1 MASGDKLANFQI
13 QTRLSTTLL
22 TANGATTVAT
32 EIVVAT
38 VTASLTTGRKYKI
51 VSKNRGGSTV
61 ANDTIL
67 MRIREDSLVGTEM
80 DVGRIFC
87 PDLDGAAHGPCYLE
101 AEYTAVSTAVKSF
114 VLCASRRT
122 GTGNINLRA
131 GATSPG
137 MLYVEALPI

>member
-13 QTRLSTTLL
+13 QTRIGSTLI
-22 TANGATTVAT
+22 TANGALITTVEA
-32 EIVVAT
+32 IVAT
-38 VTASLTTGRKYKI
+38 VTASLTAGRKYKI

-61 ANDTIL
+61 VNDTIL

-87 PDLDGAAHGPCYLE
+87 PDTDGAAHGPCYLE

-114 VLCASRRT
+114 VLCATRRT

-137 MLYVEALPI
+137 MLYVEALPV